1 MQMKMMTVILSLV
14 TIGAVAIGFM
24 PYDPS
29 KEFIKEAEEKKTEAT
44 TAEMTTMTNPT
55 MEETKDTEI
64 ETTKETSTHLFRGHI
79 TDENGTIVWYSSG
92 TERLANDT
100 YDVCLAN
107 LISDSSYIQLD
118 KRYEKWLRSEN
129 PTFLLAENEYNEIGA
144 SVQMTIDAD
153 TQLEAYN
160 ILEAAGIK
168 GSITIV
174 DDVGRVECAASYPSF
189 SHNEYIKDPVL
200 TKRERDSFNNQAF
213 IPATPGSIF
222 KVLSGTVAARYG
234 IFSMVDKGREE
245 RYDYQNWD
253 WRTNSAQYP
262 CERTLQQAILNSSN
276 YWFGNLFYELGSD
289 KVCSTLDEYFCFG
302 EDIECDFG
310 TLSQSMH
317 TGDNSA
323 LSRTGF
329 GQRVSVSPI
338 YMAAVGSAVVTGE
351 LVKPYTADKLLDTVN
366 LQTIAIIGKKEVLR
380 TIPKEHTAALLEG
393 MEMVTAD
400 IGLSA
405 DEGYT
410 IYSKTGTAEID
421 ANLYTDFLYIL
432 SVVKNEATGEVKT
445 VVIQVQNPEE
455 CGYTYARDAAPV
467 MQEVLNTIIR

>member
-1 MQMKMMTVILSLV
+1 MRMKMMTVILSLV
-14 TIGAVAIGFM
+14 TLGVVAIGFM

-29 KEFIKEAEEKKTEAT
+29 EEFMEEAEKKKTEAT
-44 TAEMTTMTNPT
+44 TAEMTTTTIPPI
-55 MEETKDTEI
+55 EETAAASS
-64 ETTKETSTHLFRGHI
+64 ETTKETSEHLYRGYV
-79 TDENGTIVWYSSG
+79 TDQNKTIVWYSSG

-118 KRYEKWLRSEN
+118 KRYEEWLRSEN
-129 PTFLLAENEYNEIGA
+129 PTFLIAENGYNKIGA

-153 TQLEAYN
+153 VQLEAYN
-160 ILEAAGIK
+160 ILEASGIK

-174 DDVGRVECAASYPSF
+174 DGEGRVECAASYPSF
-189 SHNEYIKDPVL
+189 SHNQYINSQVETETD
-200 TKRERDSFNNQAF
+200 RDSFNNQAF
-213 IPATPGSIF
+213 IPETPGSIF
-222 KVLSGTVAARYG
+222 KLLSGTVAARYG

-253 WRTNSAQYP
+253 WNTNSAQYP
-262 CERTLQQAILNSSN
+262 CERTLQQAIVNSSN

-302 EDIECDFG
+302 EEMECDFG
-310 TLSQSMH
+310 KLSQSMQ
-317 TGDNSA
+317 TDDNSA

-351 LVKPYTADKLLDTVN
+351 LVKPYTADKLLDTVT
-366 LQTIAIIGKKEVLR
+366 LQTIEVIGKKEVLS
-380 TIPKEHTAALLEG
+380 TVPKEHTEVLLEG
-393 MEMVTAD
+393 MEMVTSD

-405 DEGYT
+405 AEGYT

-432 SVVKNEATGEVKT
+432 SVVKNEAAGEVKT
-445 VVIQVQNPEE
+445 VILQVQNPEE
-455 CGYTYARDAAPV
+455 CGYVYARDAAPV